1 MYISISNKLAGSS
14 KGLQSFQQHIELR
27 DTNNLE
33 ITEKLKKKVHKVK
46 KNKRVK
52 NWPKMK
58 HLGRLKLETIKTY
71 YERAWKIIRQAFSR
85 FLD

>member
-33 ITEKLKKKVHKVK
+33 ITEKLKKKFTKLK
-46 KNKRVK
+46 KTKELKIDRKR
-52 NWPKMK
+52 N
-58 HLGRLKLETIKTY
+58 I
-71 YERAWKIIRQAFSR
+71 
-85 FLD
+85 